1 MKIIRYKYKD
11 PEKSWFKRIFKKQKP
26 RWSSEKFNG
35 ILKFTD
41 SHIDYSKVMC
51 IYMTPDLFT
60 VFSVLSREP
69 KDTSS
74 GSHYLIAKID
84 NFNLFQAFPESP
96 AIPVAADPYIA
107 LTPNN
112 NEICSY
118 IMFKY
123 NNGDI
128 VFVTFEK
135 LKLFNEFANA
145 TF

>member
-11 PEKSWFKRIFKKQKP
+11 PEKTWFKRIFKKQKP

-60 VFSVLSREP
+60 IFSVLSREP
-69 KDTSS
+69 KNIGS
-74 GSHYLIAKID
+74 GSHYLIAKVD

-96 AIPVAADPYIA
+96 AIPVAADPYVA
-107 LTPNN
+107 LTQNN
-112 NEICSY
+112 NEVCSY

-123 NNGDI
+123 NNGNI
-128 VFVTFEK
+128 VFITFEK
-135 LKLFNEFANA
+135 LKLFNELNGTSF
-145 TF
+145 